1 MSPCVAF
8 WFHNNIGQAVLQINF
23 EKISLKFSKVC
34 YSVSYDF
41 LMKDLR
47 FSLIEFDLGVRNMK
61 SLVIA
66 EKPSV
71 ARDIARVLGANQKN
85 GGVLEGKKY
94 VVTWALGHLI
104 TLADPEEYDKKYE
117 KWEMSTLPMMPKDMK
132 LVVIRQT
139 GKQFSVV
146 KTQLFRKDIE
156 EIIIA
161 TDAGREGELVA
172 RWILEKA
179 GCHKPIKRLWIS
191 SVTDKAI
198 KEGFANLKDGH
209 AYDNLY
215 RAAVARAEADW
226 LVGMNGTRA
235 LTCKYNAQLSCGR
248 VQTPTLAMIA
258 RREEEIR
265 QFTPKEYYGVS
276 VETQDV
282 KWTWRD
288 EKTKSFRTFSR
299 EKAEEI
305 RRKTETASLEVTRIE
320 EKTKKSMAPGL
331 YDLTTLQREA
341 NQKYGF
347 SAKETLNIMQRLYE
361 NHKVLTYPR
370 TDSRYIGKDIVPTI
384 RERLKACGI
393 GPYRKLAG
401 ALMNKPVQ
409 ANSSFVDDK
418 KVSDHHA
425 IIPTEQFVQLDH
437 MTNEERKIYDMVVR
451 RFLAVLYPPFEYQQ
465 VTMEA
470 KAAGETFAASGKV
483 VKSQGWK
490 EVYEGGDQEE
500 SEEDE
505 EKLKDQRLPKM
516 QTGQKLKVLRAALN
530 TGKTKPPARFTEATL
545 LAAMENPVKF
555 METRDKEAVKTIGE
569 TGGLGTVATRADII
583 EKLFHSFMMEKKGN
597 EIHITSKAKQL
608 LELVPEDLKKPE
620 LTADWEMKLSQIAK
634 GKIRQGDFLHEIR
647 DYTCEI
653 VDEIKSGEGTF
664 RHDNLT
670 NKVCPRCGKK
680 LLAVNGK
687 NSKMLVCQDRE
698 CGYRETISR
707 TTNARCPKCHKRME
721 MYVKGK
727 EETFICACGYKEKL
741 SAFQARRKKEG
752 AGVGKRDVQNYL
764 RRQQKEANEPVNNA
778 FAQALS
784 GIKL

>member
-1 MSPCVAF
+1 
-8 WFHNNIGQAVLQINF
+8 
-23 EKISLKFSKVC
+23 
-34 YSVSYDF
+34 
-41 LMKDLR
+41 
-47 FSLIEFDLGVRNMK
+47 MK

-85 GGVLEGKKY
+85 GGILEGKNY
-94 VVTWALGHLI
+94 VVTWALGHLV
-104 TLADPEEYDKKYE
+104 TLADPEEYDRKYE
-117 KWEMSTLPMMPKDMK
+117 KWEMATLPMLPKEMK

-139 GKQFSVV
+139 GRQFSVV
-146 KTQLFRKDIE
+146 KTQLFRKDIG

-209 AYDNLY
+209 DYDNLY

-258 RREEEIR
+258 KREEEIR
-265 QFTPKEYYGVS
+265 KFVPKEYYGIS
-276 VETQDV
+276 LETQDV

-299 EKAEEI
+299 ERAEQIKGRLENAALEITSVEKKAK
-305 RRKTETASLEVTRIE
+305 KT
-320 EKTKKSMAPGL
+320 MAPGL

-341 NQKYGF
+341 NLKYGF

-384 RERLKACGI
+384 KERLKACGI

-409 ANSSFVDDK
+409 VNGSFVDDK

-451 RFLAVLYPPFEYQQ
+451 RFLAVLYPASQYEQ

-470 KAAGETFAASGKV
+470 KVAGETFAASGKV
-483 VKSQGWK
+483 IKSLGWK
-490 EVYEGGDQEE
+490 EVYEGGADDDL
-500 SEEDE
+500 EDE
-505 EKLKDQRLPKM
+505 ADDEKKLKDQRLPEMK
-516 QTGQKLKVLRAALN
+516 TGTRLKILKTSLN

-555 METRDKEAVKTIGE
+555 METRDKEAVKTLGE

-634 GKIRQGDFLHEIR
+634 GRIRQGDFLHQIR

-653 VDEIKSGEGTF
+653 VDEIKTGEGTF

-670 NKVCPRCGKK
+670 NKVCPQCGKK

-727 EETFICACGYKEKL
+727 EETFVCQCGYKEKL
-741 SAFQARRKKEG
+741 SAFQARRQKEG

>member
-1 MSPCVAF
+1 
-8 WFHNNIGQAVLQINF
+8 
-23 EKISLKFSKVC
+23 
-34 YSVSYDF
+34 
-41 LMKDLR
+41 
-47 FSLIEFDLGVRNMK
+47 MK

-85 GGVLEGKKY
+85 GGILEGKNY
-94 VVTWALGHLI
+94 VVTWALGHLV
-104 TLADPEEYDKKYE
+104 TLADPEEYDRKYE
-117 KWEMSTLPMMPKDMK
+117 KWEMATLPMLPKEMK

-139 GKQFSVV
+139 GRQFSVV
-146 KTQLFRKDIE
+146 KTQLFRKDIG

-209 AYDNLY
+209 DYDNLY

-258 RREEEIR
+258 KREEEIR
-265 QFTPKEYYGVS
+265 KFVPKEYYGIS
-276 VETQDV
+276 LETQDV

-299 EKAEEI
+299 ERAEQIKGRLENAALEITSVEKKAK
-305 RRKTETASLEVTRIE
+305 KT
-320 EKTKKSMAPGL
+320 MAPGL

-341 NQKYGF
+341 NLKYGF

-384 RERLKACGI
+384 KERLKACGI

-401 ALMNKPVQ
+401 AFMNKPVQ
-409 ANSSFVDDK
+409 VNGSFVDDK

-451 RFLAVLYPPFEYQQ
+451 RFLAVLYPASQYEQ

-483 VKSQGWK
+483 IKSMGWK
-490 EVYEGGDQEE
+490 EVYEGGADDDL
-500 SEEDE
+500 EDE
-505 EKLKDQRLPKM
+505 ADDEKKLKDQRLPEMK
-516 QTGQKLKVLRAALN
+516 TGTRLKILKTSLN

-555 METRDKEAVKTIGE
+555 METRDKEAVKTLGE

-634 GKIRQGDFLHEIR
+634 GRIRQGDFLHQIR

-653 VDEIKSGEGTF
+653 VDEIKTGEGTF

-670 NKVCPRCGKK
+670 NKVCPQCGKK

-727 EETFICACGYKEKL
+727 EEMFVCQCGYKEKL
-741 SAFQARRKKEG
+741 SAFQARRQKEG
-752 AGVGKRDVQNYL
+752 AGIGKRDVQNYL

>member
-1 MSPCVAF
+1 
-8 WFHNNIGQAVLQINF
+8 
-23 EKISLKFSKVC
+23 
-34 YSVSYDF
+34 
-41 LMKDLR
+41 
-47 FSLIEFDLGVRNMK
+47 MK

-85 GGVLEGKKY
+85 GGILEGKNY
-94 VVTWALGHLI
+94 VVTWALGHLV
-104 TLADPEEYDKKYE
+104 TLADPEEYDRKYE
-117 KWEMSTLPMMPKDMK
+117 KWEMATLPMLPKEMK

-139 GKQFSVV
+139 GRQFSVV
-146 KTQLFRKDIE
+146 KTQLFRKDIG

-209 AYDNLY
+209 DYDNLY

-258 RREEEIR
+258 KREEEIR
-265 QFTPKEYYGVS
+265 KFVPKEYYGIS
-276 VETQDV
+276 LETQDV

-299 EKAEEI
+299 ERAEQIKGRLENAALEITSVEKKAK
-305 RRKTETASLEVTRIE
+305 KT
-320 EKTKKSMAPGL
+320 MAPGL

-341 NQKYGF
+341 NLKYGF

-384 RERLKACGI
+384 KERLKACGI

-409 ANSSFVDDK
+409 VNGSFVDDK
-418 KVSDHHA
+418 RVSDHHA

-451 RFLAVLYPPFEYQQ
+451 HFLAVLYPASQYEQ

-483 VKSQGWK
+483 IKSLGWK
-490 EVYEGGDQEE
+490 EVYEGGADDDL
-500 SEEDE
+500 EDE
-505 EKLKDQRLPKM
+505 AEDEKKLKDQRLPEMK
-516 QTGQKLKVLRAALN
+516 TGTRLKILKTSLN

-555 METRDKEAVKTIGE
+555 METRDKEAVKTLGE

-634 GKIRQGDFLHEIR
+634 GRIRQGDFLHQIR

-653 VDEIKSGEGTF
+653 VDEIKTGEGTF

-670 NKVCPRCGKK
+670 NKVCPQCGKK

-727 EETFICACGYKEKL
+727 EEMFVCQCGYKEKL
-741 SAFQARRKKEG
+741 SAFQARRQKEG

>member
-1 MSPCVAF
+1 
-8 WFHNNIGQAVLQINF
+8 
-23 EKISLKFSKVC
+23 
-34 YSVSYDF
+34 
-41 LMKDLR
+41 
-47 FSLIEFDLGVRNMK
+47 MK

-85 GGVLEGKKY
+85 GGILEGKNY
-94 VVTWALGHLI
+94 VVTWALGHLV
-104 TLADPEEYDKKYE
+104 TLADPEEYDRKYE
-117 KWEMSTLPMMPKDMK
+117 KWEMATLPMLPKEMK

-139 GKQFSVV
+139 GRQFSVV
-146 KTQLFRKDIE
+146 KTQLFRKDIG

-209 AYDNLY
+209 DYDNLY

-258 RREEEIR
+258 KREEEIR
-265 QFTPKEYYGVS
+265 KFVPKEYYGIS
-276 VETQDV
+276 LETQDV

-299 EKAEEI
+299 ERAEQIKGRLENDALEITSVEKKAK
-305 RRKTETASLEVTRIE
+305 KT
-320 EKTKKSMAPGL
+320 MAPGL

-341 NQKYGF
+341 NLKYGF

-384 RERLKACGI
+384 KERLKACGI

-409 ANSSFVDDK
+409 VNGSFVDDK
-418 KVSDHHA
+418 RVSDHHA

-451 RFLAVLYPPFEYQQ
+451 RFLAVLYPASQYEQ

-483 VKSQGWK
+483 IKSMGWK
-490 EVYEGGDQEE
+490 EVYEGGADDDL
-500 SEEDE
+500 EDE
-505 EKLKDQRLPKM
+505 ADDEKKLKDQRLPEMK
-516 QTGQKLKVLRAALN
+516 TGTRLKILKTSLN

-555 METRDKEAVKTIGE
+555 METRDKEAVKTLGE
-569 TGGLGTVATRADII
+569 TGGLGTVATTADII

-634 GKIRQGDFLHEIR
+634 GRIRQGDFLHQIR

-653 VDEIKSGEGTF
+653 VDEIKTGEGTF

-670 NKVCPRCGKK
+670 NKVCPQCGKK

-727 EETFICACGYKEKL
+727 EETFVCQCGYKEKL
-741 SAFQARRKKEG
+741 SAFQARRQKEG

>member
-1 MSPCVAF
+1 
-8 WFHNNIGQAVLQINF
+8 
-23 EKISLKFSKVC
+23 
-34 YSVSYDF
+34 
-41 LMKDLR
+41 
-47 FSLIEFDLGVRNMK
+47 MK

-85 GGVLEGKKY
+85 GGILEGKNY
-94 VVTWALGHLI
+94 VVTWALGHLV
-104 TLADPEEYDKKYE
+104 TLADPEEYDRKYE
-117 KWEMSTLPMMPKDMK
+117 KWEMATLPMLPKEMK

-139 GKQFSVV
+139 GRQFSVV
-146 KTQLFRKDIE
+146 KTQLFRKDIG

-209 AYDNLY
+209 DYDNLY

-258 RREEEIR
+258 KREEEIR
-265 QFTPKEYYGVS
+265 KFVPKEYYGIS
-276 VETQDV
+276 LETQDV

-299 EKAEEI
+299 ERAEQIKGRLENAALEITSVEKKAK
-305 RRKTETASLEVTRIE
+305 KT
-320 EKTKKSMAPGL
+320 MAPGL

-341 NQKYGF
+341 NLKYGF

-384 RERLKACGI
+384 KERLKACGI

-409 ANSSFVDDK
+409 VNGSFVDDK
-418 KVSDHHA
+418 RVSDHHA

-451 RFLAVLYPPFEYQQ
+451 RFLAVLYPASQYEQ

-483 VKSQGWK
+483 IKSLGWK
-490 EVYEGGDQEE
+490 EVYEGGADDDL
-500 SEEDE
+500 EDE
-505 EKLKDQRLPKM
+505 AEDEKKLKDQRLPEMK
-516 QTGQKLKVLRAALN
+516 TGTRLKILKTSLN

-555 METRDKEAVKTIGE
+555 METRDKEAVKTLGE

-634 GKIRQGDFLHEIR
+634 GRIRQGDFLHQIR

-653 VDEIKSGEGTF
+653 VDEIKTGEGTF

-670 NKVCPRCGKK
+670 NKVCPQCGKK

-727 EETFICACGYKEKL
+727 EETFVCQCGYKEKL
-741 SAFQARRKKEG
+741 SAFQARRQKEG